1 MLTFHEFILT
11 FNEFLLT
18 FHEFI
23 PTFNEFIPTFNEFI
37 LTFNEFILTQL
48 MTPLL
53 ASILRSLVCLCIALK
68 PVGLRKAQELCK
80 SRYDFASRR
89 KKLR

>member
-11 FNEFLLT
+11 FNEFIL
-18 FHEFI
+18 
-23 PTFNEFIPTFNEFI
+23 TFNEFI

-48 MTPLL
+48 MTQLL
-53 ASILRSLVCLCIALK
+53 ASILRSLVCLCKALK
-68 PVGLRKAQELCK
+68 PVGLRKAQELCEA
-80 SRYDFASRR
+80 RYCFANRR

>member
-11 FNEFLLT
+11 F
-18 FHEFI
+18 H
-23 PTFNEFIPTFNEFI
+23 
-37 LTFNEFILTQL
+37 EFILTQL

-68 PVGLRKAQELCK
+68 PVGLRKAQELCETIHG
-80 SRYDFASRR
+80 FAN
-89 KKLR
+89 